1 MKNLD
6 VLRMAAALLTPEKE
20 SSSAS
25 TETTDGT
32 VATASVSASAVSTT
46 DPLVAE
52 RLRVLLEAS
61 VRMLHSKGLLSGE
74 DLPSPEYPLMGGGEF
89 PLPDG
94 LAPVAAYHAAWLLSG
109 ETHLRTAYEQ
119 GLECY
124 LAALE
129 AVIEPIV
136 ESV

>member
-20 SSSAS
+20 SAATSSG
-25 TETTDGT
+25 TTDE
-32 VATASVSASAVSTT
+32 VAAAASASAVTVSAT
-46 DPLVAE
+46 DPLTAE

-61 VRMLHSKGLLSGE
+61 VRMLYSKGLLSGE
-74 DLPSPEYPLMGGGEF
+74 ALPSPEYPLMGGGDF

-119 GLECY
+119 GLEGY
-124 LAALE
+124 LSTVE

-136 ESV
+136 ETV